1 MRRGHR
7 WHGMAYIKV
16 QDRVFVGEQMLSE
29 IDGLRFACA
38 MMVGDVLVILQERT
52 PQYQLLFTL

>member
-1 MRRGHR
+1 
-7 WHGMAYIKV
+7 MAYIKV